1 MTLNVLFPVFS
12 AGRMEP
18 NISRKRSFAFS
29 DGVFPPEKLFSS
41 MPRIYNQTVQSD
53 HGVTS
58 GNSYKRQ
65 KLRFYHTF

>member
-12 AGRMEP
+12 AGCMEP

-29 DGVFPPEKLFSS
+29 DGVFPSEKLFSS
-41 MPRIYNQTVQSD
+41 MPRFYNQAVQSD

-58 GNSYKRQ
+58 GNSY
-65 KLRFYHTF
+65 